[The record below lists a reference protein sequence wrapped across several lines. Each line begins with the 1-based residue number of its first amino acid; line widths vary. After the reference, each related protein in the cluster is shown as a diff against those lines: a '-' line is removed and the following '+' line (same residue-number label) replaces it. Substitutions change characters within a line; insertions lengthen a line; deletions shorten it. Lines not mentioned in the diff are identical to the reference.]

1 MCGHAEW
8 KGSLKRRNSWNEAVR
23 VSTRASWMPR
33 TRVLSG
39 RFHKLEEAPGCALK
53 ECGFGQSTLG
63 TLLRG
68 QERGLPS
75 CCEHSWGGVGTRL
88 GHSPYCSGFR
98 TFGYSAPELLLRQ
111 SYGNWGD
118 TILISCSRAQ
128 GALGREGLTLANE
141 YQAHS
146 WAFCIYCFI

>member
-1 MCGHAEW
+1 
-8 KGSLKRRNSWNEAVR
+8 
-23 VSTRASWMPR
+23 MPR

-39 RFHKLEEAPGCALK
+39 RFHKLEEAPGLALK

-63 TLLRG
+63 TPIRG

-75 CCEHSWGGVGTRL
+75 CCEHSWGGAGTRL

-98 TFGYSAPELLLRQ
+98 IFGYSAPELLLRQ

-118 TILISCSRAQ
+118 TILVSCPRAQ
-128 GALGREGLTLANE
+128 GALGREGLTSANE

-146 WAFCIYCFI
+146 WAFCIHCFI